1 MLVCETPIL
10 ITLSFL
16 IIGMITD
23 RKLTISGLT
32 LLYFNDKCWVRD
44 YTQYTCFSVTDIS
57 LRPCCPDKRGFTVY
71 TLLQSGF
78 MLRARVHKNG

>member
-10 ITLSFL
+10 ITQSLL

-23 RKLTISGLT
+23 RKLTLSGLT
-32 LLYFNDKCWVRD
+32 LLYFNDKCWVHD

-57 LRPCCPDKRGFTVY
+57 LRPAAPIREV
-71 TLLQSGF
+71 LLYI
-78 MLRARVHKNG
+78 LYYRVALC